1 MHPPYR
7 ATFFVSAAAA
17 VADSSR
23 PSTTQKR
30 DANSEEHA
38 YNLRGPG
45 TPEQHAR
52 GIVMAHVSHSYPDGA
67 SLYFTFIFP
76 RQLDREVEQW
86 QAIKRAASDAILMNG
101 GTISHHHG
109 VGADHVPWLA
119 EEKGAIGM
127 SILKATK
134 REMDPKGVMNPGKL
148 LG

>member
-1 MHPPYR
+1 MPCRRTCP
-7 ATFFVSAAAA
+7 
-17 VADSSR
+17 SS
-23 PSTTQKR
+23 T
-30 DANSEEHA
+30 
-38 YNLRGPG
+38 
-45 TPEQHAR
+45 AR

-119 EEKGAIGM
+119 EEKGEIGM
-127 SILKATK
+127 SLLKATK